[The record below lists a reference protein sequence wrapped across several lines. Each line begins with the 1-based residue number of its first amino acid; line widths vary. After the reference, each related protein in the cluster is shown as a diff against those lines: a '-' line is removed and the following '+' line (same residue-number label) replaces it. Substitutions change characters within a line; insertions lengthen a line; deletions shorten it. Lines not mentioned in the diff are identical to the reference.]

1 MPKKCK
7 KCGLLNFDDEPACVA
22 CGATEFESFKP
33 ISNYIEPALTQD
45 EPKPNLPQ
53 ETNVSE
59 SDLVVQEAE
68 EVPADSLEETA
79 EIPVVVEPPQVKKQP
94 PLAKQLRQDVIFE
107 HKESNT
113 FKLVLLNLAVG
124 AVVLLAVF
132 AVVRYL
138 VVNGM
143 LPG

>member
-33 ISNYIEPALTQD
+33 S
-45 EPKPNLPQ
+45 LPQ
-53 ETNVSE
+53 ETSVSE

-68 EVPADSLEETA
+68 EVPADNLEETT

-107 HKESNT
+107 RKESNI
-113 FKLVLLNLAVG
+113 FRLVLLNLAVG
-124 AVVLLAVF
+124 AVVLIAVF

>member
-33 ISNYIEPALTQD
+33 NSNNVKPALTQAD
-45 EPKPNLPQ
+45 PEPNLFQ
-53 ETNVSE
+53 ETSVSE
-59 SDLVVQEAE
+59 SNFAVHEPEEA
-68 EVPADSLEETA
+68 PADSLEETA
-79 EIPVVVEPPQVKKQP
+79 EIPVVVNPPQVKKQP
-94 PLAKQLRQDVIFE
+94 PLVKQLRQEVIFE
-107 HKESNT
+107 HKESNI

-124 AVVLLAVF
+124 AVVLLTVF